1 MKKLFILSCVLG
13 LTSAC
18 SISPIRAPF
27 VPPLGAV
34 SVISAPLDIDYQD
47 TQIGRRKGS
56 ASAFNIPGRVSVGDV
71 SLKSAAEKDRIK
83 TVKAADYDYTNVLY
97 IFQKTTLNVY
107 GD

>member
-1 MKKLFILSCVLG
+1 MKKLFILSCALG

-18 SISPIRAPF
+18 STIRAPF

-56 ASAFNIPGRVSVGDV
+56 ASVFNILGLVSVGDA
-71 SLKSAAEKDRIK
+71 SLKSAAENGRIK

-97 IFQKTTLNVY
+97 IFQKMTLNVY

>member
-13 LTSAC
+13 LTSVC

-83 TVKAADYDYTNVLY
+83 TVKAADDDDTSVLY
-97 IFQKTTLNVY
+97 IFRKTTLNVY

>member
-1 MKKLFILSCVLG
+1 MKKLFILSCVFLM
-13 LTSAC
+13 TSAC
-18 SISPIRAPF
+18 STIRAPF

-34 SVISAPLDIDYQD
+34 SVISALPDIDYQD
-47 TQIGRRKGS
+47 TQIGSRKGS
-56 ASAFNIPGRVSVGDV
+56 ASAFNIPGLVSVGGA
-71 SLKSAAEKDRIK
+71 SLKNAVENGRIK

>member
-1 MKKLFILSCVLG
+1 MKKTFIFLG
-13 LTSAC
+13 TILLSAC
-18 SISPIRAPF
+18 STLHAPF

-34 SVISAPLDIDYQD
+34 SVISAPLDIDYNN
-47 TQIGRRKGS
+47 TQIGSKKGS
-56 ASAFNIPGRVSVGDV
+56 ASAVNILGLVSVGDA
-71 SLKSAAEKDRIK
+71 SLKSAAANGRIK